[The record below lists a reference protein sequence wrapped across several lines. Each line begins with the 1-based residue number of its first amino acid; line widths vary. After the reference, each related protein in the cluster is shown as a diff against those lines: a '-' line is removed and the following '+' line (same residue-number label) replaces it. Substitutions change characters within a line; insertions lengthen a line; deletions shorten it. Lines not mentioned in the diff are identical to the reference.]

1 MNTHW
6 QKQQHRKQKIWQG
19 EKKRVTLFM
28 SNVHIIIYNT
38 SRSYLYGLIITIIFK
53 VLLLSKITN
62 ILPIFVNNT
71 NNVHA
76 NDLAYYFFFKKAIY
90 TGHL

>member
-19 EKKRVTLFM
+19 EKKRVTLFI

-38 SRSYLYGLIITIIFK
+38 SRSYLNGLIITIIF
-53 VLLLSKITN
+53 
-62 ILPIFVNNT
+62 FQ
-71 NNVHA
+71 
-76 NDLAYYFFFKKAIY
+76 
-90 TGHL
+90 